1 MATAPEES
9 KKPVMLCLHGYG
21 QNSTVFT
28 ERLQTFRS
36 KIKNKVEF
44 LIPDAPYGVYLR
56 KDEPKPDYKFALL
69 HPEKYE
75 STARHAWYL
84 YPDRFTSDQGVLDVK
99 ALFESLDTLD
109 AETDFAGLNHAMEEV
124 KEILDATPAIKYVMG
139 FSQGASLLAMMVQ
152 KGLIDKEKKLIF
164 ISGSSIK
171 MADDVKFPHAS
182 YHIIGKTDTVVDGSF
197 SLRLAKH
204 FEKSTLIS
212 HDGGHVCPRISASVL
227 DAL

>member
-44 LIPDAPYGVYLR
+44 LIPDAPHVVYLR
-56 KDEPKPDYKFALL
+56 RDEPEPDCKDA
-69 HPEKYE
+69 
-75 STARHAWYL
+75 STTRRAWYL
-84 YPDRFTSDQGVLDVK
+84 YPDRFASDQGVLNVK

-109 AETDFAGLNHAMEEV
+109 AEKEFAGLEHSMEKV
-124 KEILDATPAIKYVMG
+124 KEILDTIPAIKYVMG

-152 KGLIDKEKKLIF
+152 KGFIDKEKKLIF

-182 YHIIGKTDTVVDGSF
+182 YHIVGKADTVVDDSF